1 MEPRKTNVDEV
12 FLTLD
17 WSLVGSI
24 PLALRWSLLGSL
36 RQQAAVR
43 LAAFA
48 GFHRG
53 GPQGLLVAYLLS
65 GL

>member
-36 RQQAAVR
+36 CQQAAVR
-43 LAAFA
+43 LAALCRCA
-48 GFHRG
+48 VK
-53 GPQGLLVAYLLS
+53 GPR
-65 GL
+65 